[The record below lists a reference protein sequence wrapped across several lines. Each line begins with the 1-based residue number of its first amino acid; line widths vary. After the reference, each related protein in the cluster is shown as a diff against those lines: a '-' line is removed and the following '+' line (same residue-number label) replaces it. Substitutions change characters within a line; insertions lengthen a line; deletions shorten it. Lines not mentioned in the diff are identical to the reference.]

1 MSVLAI
7 LAVTIAI
14 LLSAYRFYG
23 SFIARKL
30 GIDNR
35 NVTPAHTREDGV
47 DYVPSNRFVVLGH
60 HFASIAG
67 AGPIVGPVIAVYF
80 GWIPALLWILI
91 GGIFFGAVHD
101 ITSMTASLR
110 HRGKSIGEIIQQ
122 YIGDAG
128 KKLFL
133 IFAFATLLLVIA
145 VFMDIVARTFVTVP
159 AAASASVFFILLAL
173 VFGVA
178 INRLGFPLWVSTI
191 FGVGLLYF
199 FVYLGEVFPFQI
211 GYGWWIAILIAYIF
225 LAAVTPVSILLQPRD
240 FLNSFLLYGMILFGI
255 TGIMIANPRI
265 EMSASVQFH
274 VKHLGFLFPVLFVTV
289 ACGAISGF
297 HSLVASGTTSKQI
310 SKEEDAKLIG
320 FGGMLIETLLA
331 VIAVMAVAVMTRG
344 DFAARLVEAG
354 PVTLFS
360 EGLGGFISAMGIP
373 VAVAVSFVALTVSA
387 FALTT
392 LDTCTRL
399 ARFIIQEYAEDLP
412 SQRIRPALQN
422 RFAATFLVVL
432 LSGLLLLTGQFEQL
446 WPIFGSANQLL
457 AALALL
463 AGTVWLAKKNI
474 NPFFTVIPMI
484 FMFSVTLLSLL
495 VFAWNQY
502 QQSAWFLSVL
512 SASLFVLAVILVVM
526 ARTSLRRFYEEQK
539 RGQTKTGAKTVSNP

>member
-7 LAVTIAI
+7 VAGTIAI
-14 LLSAYRFYG
+14 LISAYRFYG
-23 SFIARKL
+23 AFITRKL
-30 GIDNR
+30 GIN
-35 NVTPAHTREDGV
+35 NKNTTPAHIQKDGV

-67 AGPIVGPVIAVYF
+67 AGPIVGPVIAVSF
-80 GWIPALLWILI
+80 GWLPALIWIII

-110 HRGKSIGEIIQQ
+110 HRGKSIGEIIQE
-122 YIGDAG
+122 YIGDTG

-133 IFAFATLLLVIA
+133 VFAFATLLLVIA
-145 VFMDIVARTFVTVP
+145 VFLDIVARTFVTVP
-159 AAASASVFFILLAL
+159 GAASASVFFILLAL
-173 VFGVA
+173 LFGVV
-178 INRLGFPLWVSTI
+178 INRTGVPLWISTI
-191 FGVGLLYF
+191 FGVGLLYL
-199 FVYLGEVFPFQI
+199 FVYLGEVVPIQI
-211 GYGWWIAILIAYIF
+211 GYGFWIAILIGYIF
-225 LAAVTPVSILLQPRD
+225 VAAVTPVSILLQPRD
-240 FLNSFLLYGMILFGI
+240 FLNSFLLYGMMLFGAA
-255 TGIMIANPRI
+255 GILIGNPRI
-265 EMSASVQFH
+265 EMSSSFHFH
-274 VKHLGFLFPVLFVTV
+274 VEQLGFLFPVLFVTI

-310 SKEEDAKLIG
+310 NNEEDVKMIG

-331 VIAVMAVAVMTRG
+331 VIAVMAVAVMTRA
-344 DFAARLVEAG
+344 DFITSLADVG

-360 EGLGGFISAMGIP
+360 EGLGGFISSLGIP
-373 VAVAVSFVALTVSA
+373 VAIAVSFVALTVSA

-399 ARFIIQEYAEDLP
+399 ARFIIQEYAEDLNESP
-412 SQRIRPALQN
+412 IRSYAMN

-432 LSGLLLLTGQFEQL
+432 LSSLLLLSGQFEQL

-463 AGTVWLAKKNI
+463 AGTVWLAKMNV

-484 FMFSVTLLSLL
+484 FMFIVTLLSLL
-495 VFAWNQY
+495 IFAWNQY
-502 QQSAWFLSVL
+502 QQQSWFLSMVSIVL
-512 SASLFVLAVILVVM
+512 FILAIILVIM
-526 ARTSLRRFYEEQK
+526 ARNSLRQFYQQERLK
-539 RGQTKTGAKTVSNP
+539 KTKAGVETVSGK

>member
-7 LAVTIAI
+7 LAGTIAI

-23 SFIARKL
+23 SFITRKL
-30 GIDNR
+30 GVSNSNI
-35 NVTPAHTREDGV
+35 TPAHTREDGV

-67 AGPIVGPVIAVYF
+67 AGPIVGPVIAVSF
-80 GWIPALLWILI
+80 GWVPALLWIII

-110 HRGKSIGEIIQQ
+110 HQGKSIGEIIQQ
-122 YIGDAG
+122 YIGDSG

-145 VFMDIVARTFVTVP
+145 VFMDIVARTFITVP
-159 AAASASVFFILLAL
+159 SAASASVFFILLAL
-173 VFGVA
+173 VFGVV
-178 INRLGFPLWVSTI
+178 INRLGFPLWISTI

-199 FVYLGEVFPFQI
+199 FVYLGEIYPIQI
-211 GYGWWIAILIAYIF
+211 GYGSWIAILVAYIF
-225 LAAVTPVSILLQPRD
+225 MAAVTPVSILLQPRD

-255 TGIMIANPRI
+255 VGIIIGNPRI
-265 EMSASVQFH
+265 EMTSSMQFQ
-274 VKHLGFLFPVLFVTV
+274 VENLGFLFPVLFVTI

-310 SKEEDAKLIG
+310 NKEEDVKMIG

-331 VIAVMAVAVMTRG
+331 VIAVMAVAVMTRA
-344 DFAARLVEAG
+344 DFGLRLAEAG

-360 EGLGGFISAMGIP
+360 EGLGGFISSIGIP
-373 VAVAVSFVALTVSA
+373 VSVAISFVALTVSA

-399 ARFIIQEYAEDLP
+399 ARFIIQEYAEDIP
-412 SQRIRPALQN
+412 SVRIRAPLQN
-422 RFAATFLVVL
+422 RFFATFLAVL
-432 LSGLLLLTGQFEQL
+432 LSGMLLLTGQFEQL

-463 AGTVWLAKKNI
+463 AGTVWLAKKKV
-474 NPFFTVIPMI
+474 NPVFTVIPMI
-484 FMFSVTLLSLL
+484 FMFTVTLLSLL
-495 VFAWNQY
+495 IFAWNQY
-502 QQSAWFLSVL
+502 QQDSWFLSVL
-512 SASLFVLAVILVVM
+512 SITLFVLAVILVVM
-526 ARTSLRRFYEEQK
+526 ARNSLRQFYEEEK
-539 RGQTKTGAKTVSNP
+539 RGQTKPELKSVPQR

>member
-7 LAVTIAI
+7 VAGTIAI

-23 SFIARKL
+23 AFISRKL

-35 NVTPAHTREDGV
+35 NTTPAHKQKDGV

-67 AGPIVGPVIAVYF
+67 AGPIVGPVIAVSF
-80 GWIPALLWILI
+80 GWLPALIWIII

-101 ITSMTASLR
+101 ITSMVASLR
-110 HRGKSIGEIIQQ
+110 HRGKSIGEIIQE
-122 YIGDAG
+122 YIGDTG

-133 IFAFATLLLVIA
+133 VFAFATLILVIA

-159 AAASASVFFILLAL
+159 GAASASVFFILLAL
-173 VFGVA
+173 LFGIV
-178 INRLGFPLWVSTI
+178 INRTGVPLWMSTTI
-191 FGVGLLYF
+191 GVGLLYF
-199 FVYLGEVFPFQI
+199 FVYLGEVVPLEI
-211 GYGWWIAILIAYIF
+211 GYGYWIAILVTYIF

-240 FLNSFLLYGMILFGI
+240 FLNSFLLYGMILFGAA
-255 TGIMIANPRI
+255 GILIGNPTI
-265 EMSASVQFH
+265 EMGSSVHFQ
-274 VKHLGFLFPVLFVTV
+274 VDQLGYLFPVLFVTI

-310 SKEEDAKLIG
+310 NREEDARMIG

-331 VIAVMAVAVMTRG
+331 VIAVMAVAVMTRA
-344 DFAARLVEAG
+344 DFITRLADVG

-360 EGLGGFISAMGIP
+360 EGLGGFISSLGIP
-373 VAVAVSFVALTVSA
+373 AEVAIAFVALTVSA

-399 ARFIIQEYAEDLP
+399 ARFVIQEYAEDLNE
-412 SQRIRPALQN
+412 STARHVFMN
-422 RFAATFLVVL
+422 RFFATFLVVIM
-432 LSGLLLLTGQFEQL
+432 SGMFLFSGQFEQL

-463 AGTVWLAKKNI
+463 AGTVWLAKMNV
-474 NPFFTVIPMI
+474 NPIFTVIPMI
-484 FMFSVTLLSLL
+484 FMFLVTLLSLL
-495 VFAWNQY
+495 VFAWNQFQ
-502 QQSAWFLSVL
+502 QQSWFLSVL
-512 SASLFVLAVILVVM
+512 SIALFVLAIVLVIM
-526 ARTSLRRFYEEQK
+526 AHNSLRQFYRQERHDE
-539 RGQTKTGAKTVSNP
+539 TKAGVKTVSNK

>member
-7 LAVTIAI
+7 LAGTIAI

-30 GIDNR
+30 GIDNA
-35 NVTPAHTREDGV
+35 NITPAHTRKDGV

-67 AGPIVGPVIAVYF
+67 AGPIVGPIIAVSF

-110 HRGKSIGEIIQQ
+110 HQGKSIGEIIQQ
-122 YIGDAG
+122 YIGDSG

-173 VFGVA
+173 VFGLI
-178 INRLGFPLWVSTI
+178 INRLGFPLWISTI
-191 FGVGLLYF
+191 FGVALLYF
-199 FVYLGEVFPFQI
+199 FVYLGEIYPI
-211 GYGWWIAILIAYIF
+211 EISYGAWIAILIAYIF

-240 FLNSFLLYGMILFGI
+240 FLNSFLLYGMILFGVI
-255 TGIMIANPRI
+255 GILIGQPRI
-265 EMSASVQFH
+265 EMTSSVQFQ
-274 VKHLGFLFPVLFVTV
+274 VENLGFLFPVLFVTI

-310 SKEEDAKLIG
+310 NKEGDVKMIG

-331 VIAVMAVAVMTRG
+331 VIAVMAVAVMSRG
-344 DFAARLVEAG
+344 DFSARLVEVG

-360 EGLGGFISAMGIP
+360 EGLGGFISSMGIP
-373 VAVAVSFVALTVSA
+373 LSVAISFVALTVSA

-399 ARFIIQEYAEDLP
+399 ARFIIQEYADDIP
-412 SQRIRPALQN
+412 SANIRGTLRN
-422 RFAATFLVVL
+422 RFLATIFVVIL
-432 LSGLLLLTGQFEQL
+432 AGLLLLTGQFEQL

-463 AGTVWLAKKNI
+463 AGTVWLAKKNV

-495 VFAWNQY
+495 IFAWNQF
-502 QQSAWFLSVL
+502 QQNSWFLSML
-512 SASLFVLAVILVVM
+512 SVSLFVLAVILVVM
-526 ARTSLRRFYEEQK
+526 ARNSLRDFYEEEK
-539 RGQTKTGAKTVSNP
+539 RRKTKPDEKSVTAQ

>member
-1 MSVLAI
+1 MSVLSI
-7 LAVTIAI
+7 LVVTIAI

-23 SFIARKL
+23 SFIARTL

-35 NVTPAHTREDGV
+35 NVTPAHTRKDGV
-47 DYVPSNRFVVLGH
+47 DYVPSNRFMVLGH

-67 AGPIVGPVIAVYF
+67 AGPIVGPIIAVYF
-80 GWIPALLWILI
+80 GWIPALLWILV

-110 HRGKSIGEIIQQ
+110 HQGKSIGEIIHQ

-159 AAASASVFFILLAL
+159 AAASASIFFILLAL

-178 INRLGFPLWVSTI
+178 INRLGSPLWLSTL

-240 FLNSFLLYGMILFGI
+240 FLNSFLLYGMIFFGI
-255 TGIMIANPRI
+255 LGILMSNPRI
-265 EMSASVQFH
+265 EMSTSVQFH
-274 VKHLGFLFPVLFVTV
+274 VENLGFLFPVLFVTV

-310 SKEEDAKLIG
+310 NKEEDAKLIG

-344 DFAARLVEAG
+344 DFAARLIEAG

-360 EGLGGFISAMGIP
+360 EGLGGFISALGIP
-373 VAVAVSFVALTVSA
+373 ISVAVSFVALTVSA

-399 ARFIIQEYAEDLP
+399 ARFIIQEYTEDLHRKP
-412 SQRIRPALQN
+412 FRAVLQN
-422 RFAATFLVVL
+422 HFAATFLVVL

-463 AGTVWLAKKNI
+463 AGTVWLARKNI
-474 NPFFTVIPMI
+474 NPFFTIIPMI

-495 VFAWNQY
+495 IFAWNQL
-502 QQSAWFLSVL
+502 QQDSWFLSVL
-512 SASLFVLAVILVVM
+512 SVALFVLAVILIMM
-526 ARTSLRRFYEEQK
+526 ARNSLHLFYKEQQ
-539 RGQTKTGAKTVSNP
+539 RGKDKPEAGSVSTP

>member
-7 LAVTIAI
+7 LAGTIAI

-30 GIDNR
+30 GIDNS

-67 AGPIVGPVIAVYF
+67 AGPIVGPVIAVSF
-80 GWIPALLWILI
+80 GWVPALLWIII

-110 HRGKSIGEIIQQ
+110 HQGKSIGEIIQQ
-122 YIGDAG
+122 YIGDSG

-173 VFGVA
+173 LFGVV
-178 INRLGFPLWVSTI
+178 INRLGFPLWISTI

-211 GYGWWIAILIAYIF
+211 GYGWWIAILVSYIF

-240 FLNSFLLYGMILFGI
+240 FLNSFLLYGMILFGVA
-255 TGIMIANPRI
+255 GIIIGNPRI
-265 EMSASVQFH
+265 EMTSSMQFQ
-274 VKHLGFLFPVLFVTV
+274 VENLGFLFPVLFVTI

-310 SKEEDAKLIG
+310 NKEEDVKMIG

-331 VIAVMAVAVMTRG
+331 VIAVMAVAVMSRG
-344 DFAARLVEAG
+344 DFGLRLAEAG

-360 EGLGGFISAMGIP
+360 EGLGGFISSIGIP
-373 VAVAVSFVALTVSA
+373 VSVAISFVALTVSA

-399 ARFIIQEYAEDLP
+399 ARFIIQEYADDIP
-412 SQRIRPALQN
+412 SARIRSPLQN
-422 RFAATFLVVL
+422 RFIATFLVVL
-432 LSGLLLLTGQFEQL
+432 LSGLLLFTGQFEQL

-463 AGTVWLAKKNI
+463 AGTVWLAKKKI
-474 NPFFTVIPMI
+474 NPVFTVIPMI
-484 FMFSVTLLSLL
+484 FMFTVTLLSLL
-495 VFAWNQY
+495 IFAWNQY
-502 QQSAWFLSVL
+502 QQASWFLSVL
-512 SASLFVLAVILVVM
+512 SVTLFVLAVILVVM
-526 ARTSLRRFYEEQK
+526 ARNSLHKFYEDEK
-539 RGQTKTGAKTVSNP
+539 SGKTKVDLKSVPEG

>member
-7 LAVTIAI
+7 LAGTIAI

-30 GIDNR
+30 GIDNS

-67 AGPIVGPVIAVYF
+67 AGPIVGPVIAVSF
-80 GWIPALLWILI
+80 GWVPALLWIII

-110 HRGKSIGEIIQQ
+110 HQGKSIGEIIQQ
-122 YIGDAG
+122 YIGDSG

-173 VFGVA
+173 LFGVV
-178 INRLGFPLWVSTI
+178 INRLGFPLWISTI

-211 GYGWWIAILIAYIF
+211 GYGWWIAILVSYIF

-240 FLNSFLLYGMILFGI
+240 FLNSFLLYGMILFGVA
-255 TGIMIANPRI
+255 GIIIGNPRI
-265 EMSASVQFH
+265 EMTSSMQFQ
-274 VKHLGFLFPVLFVTV
+274 VENLGFLFPVLFVTI

-310 SKEEDAKLIG
+310 NKEEDVKMIG

-331 VIAVMAVAVMTRG
+331 VIAVMAVAVMSRG
-344 DFAARLVEAG
+344 DFGLRLAEAG

-360 EGLGGFISAMGIP
+360 EGLGGFISSIGIP
-373 VAVAVSFVALTVSA
+373 VSVAISFVALTVSA

-399 ARFIIQEYAEDLP
+399 ARFIIQEYAEDIP
-412 SQRIRPALQN
+412 SARIRSPLQN
-422 RFAATFLVVL
+422 RFIATFLVVL
-432 LSGLLLLTGQFEQL
+432 LSGLLLFTGQFEQL

-463 AGTVWLAKKNI
+463 AGTVWLAKKKI
-474 NPFFTVIPMI
+474 NPVFTVIPMI
-484 FMFSVTLLSLL
+484 FMFTVTLLSLL
-495 VFAWNQY
+495 IFAWNQY
-502 QQSAWFLSVL
+502 QQASWFLSVL
-512 SASLFVLAVILVVM
+512 SVTLFVLAVILVVM
-526 ARTSLRRFYEEQK
+526 ARNSLHKFYEDEK
-539 RGQTKTGAKTVSNP
+539 SGKTKVDLKSVPEG

>member
-7 LAVTIAI
+7 LAGTIAI

-23 SFIARKL
+23 SFITRKL
-30 GIDNR
+30 GVSNSNI
-35 NVTPAHTREDGV
+35 TPAHTREDGV

-67 AGPIVGPVIAVYF
+67 AGPIVGPVIAVSF
-80 GWIPALLWILI
+80 GWVPALLWIII

-110 HRGKSIGEIIQQ
+110 HQGKSIGEIIQQ
-122 YIGDAG
+122 YIGDSG

-145 VFMDIVARTFVTVP
+145 VFIDIVARTFITVP
-159 AAASASVFFILLAL
+159 SAASASVFFILLAL
-173 VFGVA
+173 VFGVV
-178 INRLGFPLWVSTI
+178 INRLGFPLWISTI

-199 FVYLGEVFPFQI
+199 FVYLGEIYPIQI
-211 GYGWWIAILIAYIF
+211 GYGSWIAILVAYIF
-225 LAAVTPVSILLQPRD
+225 MAAVTPVSILLQPRD

-255 TGIMIANPRI
+255 VGIIIGNPRI
-265 EMSASVQFH
+265 EMTSSMQFQ
-274 VKHLGFLFPVLFVTV
+274 VENLGFLFPVLFVTI

-310 SKEEDAKLIG
+310 NKEEDVKMIG

-331 VIAVMAVAVMTRG
+331 VIAVMAVAVMTRA
-344 DFAARLVEAG
+344 DFGLRLAEAG

-360 EGLGGFISAMGIP
+360 EGLGGFISSIGIP
-373 VAVAVSFVALTVSA
+373 VSVAISFVALTVSA

-399 ARFIIQEYAEDLP
+399 ARFIIQEYAEDIP
-412 SQRIRPALQN
+412 SVRIRAPLQN
-422 RFAATFLVVL
+422 RFFATFLAVL
-432 LSGLLLLTGQFEQL
+432 LSGMLLLTGQFEQL

-463 AGTVWLAKKNI
+463 AGTVWLAKKKV
-474 NPFFTVIPMI
+474 NPVFTVIPMI
-484 FMFSVTLLSLL
+484 FMFTVTLLSLL
-495 VFAWNQY
+495 IFAWNQY
-502 QQSAWFLSVL
+502 QQDSWFLSVL
-512 SASLFVLAVILVVM
+512 SITLFVLAVILVVM
-526 ARTSLRRFYEEQK
+526 ARNSLRQFYEEEK
-539 RGQTKTGAKTVSNP
+539 RGQTKPELKSVPQR

>member
-7 LAVTIAI
+7 LAGTIAI

-30 GIDNR
+30 GVDN
-35 NVTPAHTREDGV
+35 NNITPAHTQKDGV

-67 AGPIVGPVIAVYF
+67 AGPIIGPVIAVSF
-80 GWIPALLWILI
+80 GWIPALAWII
-91 GGIFFGAVHD
+91 VGGIFFGAVHD
-101 ITSMTASLR
+101 ITSLTASLR
-110 HRGKSIGEIIQQ
+110 HRGKSIGEIIQL
-122 YIGDAG
+122 YIGDSG

-159 AAASASVFFILLAL
+159 SAASASIFFILLAL
-173 VFGVA
+173 LFGFV
-178 INRLGFPLWVSTI
+178 INRLGFPLWISTV
-191 FGVGLLYF
+191 FGVGFLYF
-199 FVYLGEVFPFQI
+199 FVYLGELIPFQI
-211 GYGWWIAILIAYIF
+211 SYAAWIAILAGYIF
-225 LAAVTPVSILLQPRD
+225 MAAVTPVSVLLQPRD
-240 FLNSFLLYGMILFGI
+240 FLNSFLLYGMILFGVI
-255 TGIMIANPRI
+255 GVLIGNPRI
-265 EMSASVQFH
+265 AMASNMQFQ
-274 VKHLGFLFPVLFVTV
+274 VEHLGYLFPVLFVTI

-310 SKEEDAKLIG
+310 NMEEDVKIIG

-331 VIAVMAVAVMTRG
+331 VMAVMAVAVMTRA
-344 DFAARLVEAG
+344 DFALRLADAG
-354 PVTLFS
+354 PVTLFA
-360 EGLGGFISAMGIP
+360 EGLGGFISSMGIP

-399 ARFIIQEYAEDLP
+399 ARFIIQEYAEDIP
-412 SQRIRPALQN
+412 AIRAKSLLQN
-422 RFAATFLVVL
+422 RFITTILIVVM
-432 LSGLLLLTGQFEQL
+432 SSLLLFTGQFEQL

-463 AGTVWLAKKNI
+463 AVTVWLAKMNV
-474 NPFFTVIPMI
+474 NPIFTLVPMI

-495 VFAWNQY
+495 IFAWNQY
-502 QQSAWFLSVL
+502 QQNAWFLSIL
-512 SASLFVLAVILVVM
+512 SVSLFLLAVVLVVM
-526 ARTSLRRFYEEQK
+526 ARNSLLKFYADEK
-539 RGQTKTGAKTVSNP
+539 HRQTKAGIKTVSPS

>member
-7 LAVTIAI
+7 LAGTIAI

-30 GIDNR
+30 GVSNS
-35 NVTPAHTREDGV
+35 NVTPAHTRKDGV

-67 AGPIVGPVIAVYF
+67 AGPIVGPVIAVSF
-80 GWIPALLWILI
+80 GWIPALIWIII

-110 HRGKSIGEIIQQ
+110 HQGKSIGEIIQQ
-122 YIGDAG
+122 YIGDSG

-173 VFGVA
+173 LFGVI
-178 INRLGFPLWVSTI
+178 INRLGFPLWISTI

-211 GYGWWIAILIAYIF
+211 GYGSWIAILVAYIF

-240 FLNSFLLYGMILFGI
+240 FLNSFLLYGMILFGAA
-255 TGIMIANPRI
+255 GILIGNPRI
-265 EMSASVQFH
+265 EMTSSVQFQ
-274 VKHLGFLFPVLFVTV
+274 VENLGFLFPVLFVTI

-310 SKEEDAKLIG
+310 NKEEDVKMIG

-344 DFAARLVEAG
+344 DFGLRLAEAG

-360 EGLGGFISAMGIP
+360 EGLGGFISSIGIP
-373 VAVAVSFVALTVSA
+373 VSVAISFVALTVSA

-399 ARFIIQEYAEDLP
+399 ARFIIQEYAEDIP
-412 SQRIRPALQN
+412 SARIRSPLQN
-422 RFAATFLVVL
+422 RFIATFLVVL
-432 LSGLLLLTGQFEQL
+432 LSGLLLFTGQFEQL

-463 AGTVWLAKKNI
+463 AGTVWLAKKKI
-474 NPFFTVIPMI
+474 NPVFTVIPMI
-484 FMFSVTLLSLL
+484 FMFTVTLLSLL
-495 VFAWNQY
+495 IFAWNQY
-502 QQSAWFLSVL
+502 QQQSWFLSVL
-512 SASLFVLAVILVVM
+512 SVTLFVLAVILVVM
-526 ARTSLRRFYEEQK
+526 ARNSLRKFYEDEK
-539 RGQTKTGAKTVSNP
+539 RGKTKVEHRSVSQK

>member
-7 LAVTIAI
+7 IAGTIAI

-23 SFIARKL
+23 SFVARKL

-35 NVTPAHTREDGV
+35 NVTPAHTRKDGV

-67 AGPIVGPVIAVYF
+67 AGPIVGPVIAVSF
-80 GWIPALLWILI
+80 GWIPALLWIII
-91 GGIFFGAVHD
+91 GGIFVGAVHD

-110 HRGKSIGEIIQQ
+110 HQGKSIGEIIQQ
-122 YIGDAG
+122 YIGDSG

-133 IFAFATLLLVIA
+133 IFAFATLVLVIA

-159 AAASASVFFILLAL
+159 AAASASVFFIVLAL
-173 VFGVA
+173 VFGVV
-178 INRLGFPLWVSTI
+178 INRMGLPLWISTVG
-191 FGVGLLYF
+191 GVGLLYF
-199 FVYLGEVFPFQI
+199 FVFLGELIPFQLGYAFWI
-211 GYGWWIAILIAYIF
+211 GILIAYIF

-240 FLNSFLLYGMILFGI
+240 FLNSFLLYGMILFGVI
-255 TGIMIANPRI
+255 GVLIGNPRI
-265 EMSASVQFH
+265 EMTSGIRFQVDT
-274 VKHLGFLFPVLFVTV
+274 LGFLFPVLFVTI

-310 SKEEDAKLIG
+310 DKEEDAKIIG

-344 DFAARLVEAG
+344 EFAARLVEVG

-360 EGLGGFISAMGIP
+360 EGLGGFIASIGIP
-373 VAVAVSFVALTVSA
+373 VTVAISFVALTVSA

-399 ARFIIQEYAEDLP
+399 ARFIIQEYAEDIPLAGVR
-412 SQRIRPALQN
+412 STLQN
-422 RFAATFLVVL
+422 RFAATLVVVV

-463 AGTVWLAKKNI
+463 AGTVWLAKMNV
-474 NPFFTVIPMI
+474 NPLFTVIPMI

-495 VFAWNQY
+495 IFAWNQFL
-502 QQSAWFLSVL
+502 QNAWFLSIL
-512 SASLFVLAVILVVM
+512 SLSLFVLAVILVVM
-526 ARTSLRRFYEEQK
+526 ARNSLHRFYRDEAMGQK
-539 RGQTKTGAKTVSNP
+539 KSGIKPVSHP

>member
-7 LAVTIAI
+7 LAGTIAI

-30 GIDNR
+30 GIDNS

-67 AGPIVGPVIAVYF
+67 AGPIVGPVIAVSF
-80 GWIPALLWILI
+80 GWVPALLWIII

-110 HRGKSIGEIIQQ
+110 HQGKSIGEIIQQ
-122 YIGDAG
+122 YIGDSG

-173 VFGVA
+173 LFGVV
-178 INRLGFPLWVSTI
+178 INRLGFPLWISTI

-211 GYGWWIAILIAYIF
+211 GYGWWIAILVSYIF

-240 FLNSFLLYGMILFGI
+240 FLNSFLLYGMILFGVA
-255 TGIMIANPRI
+255 GIIIGNPRI
-265 EMSASVQFH
+265 EMTSSMQFQ
-274 VKHLGFLFPVLFVTV
+274 VENLGFLFPVRFVTI

-310 SKEEDAKLIG
+310 NKEEDVKMIG

-331 VIAVMAVAVMTRG
+331 VIAVMAVAVMSRG
-344 DFAARLVEAG
+344 DFGLRLAEAG

-360 EGLGGFISAMGIP
+360 EGLGGFISSIGIP
-373 VAVAVSFVALTVSA
+373 VSVAISFVALTVSA

-399 ARFIIQEYAEDLP
+399 ARFIIQEYADDIP
-412 SQRIRPALQN
+412 SARIRSPLQN
-422 RFAATFLVVL
+422 RFIATFLVVL
-432 LSGLLLLTGQFEQL
+432 LSGLLLFTGQFEQL

-463 AGTVWLAKKNI
+463 AGTVWLAKKKI
-474 NPFFTVIPMI
+474 NPVFTVIPMI
-484 FMFSVTLLSLL
+484 FMFTVTLLSLL
-495 VFAWNQY
+495 IFAWNQY
-502 QQSAWFLSVL
+502 QQASWFLSVL
-512 SASLFVLAVILVVM
+512 SVTLFVLAVILVVM
-526 ARTSLRRFYEEQK
+526 ARNSLHKFYEDEK
-539 RGQTKTGAKTVSNP
+539 SGKTKVDLKSVPEG

>member
-7 LAVTIAI
+7 LAGTIAI

-30 GIDNR
+30 GIDNA
-35 NVTPAHTREDGV
+35 NITPAHTRKDGV

-67 AGPIVGPVIAVYF
+67 AGPIVGPIIAVSF

-110 HRGKSIGEIIQQ
+110 HQGKSIGEIIQQ
-122 YIGDAG
+122 YIGDSG

-173 VFGVA
+173 VFGLI
-178 INRLGFPLWVSTI
+178 INRLGFPLWISTI
-191 FGVGLLYF
+191 FGVALLYF
-199 FVYLGEVFPFQI
+199 FVYLGEIYPI
-211 GYGWWIAILIAYIF
+211 EISYGAWIAILIAYIF

-240 FLNSFLLYGMILFGI
+240 FLNSFLLYGMILFGVI
-255 TGIMIANPRI
+255 GILIGQPRI
-265 EMSASVQFH
+265 EMTSSVQFQ
-274 VKHLGFLFPVLFVTV
+274 VENLGFLFPVLFVTI

-310 SKEEDAKLIG
+310 NKEGDVKMIG

-331 VIAVMAVAVMTRG
+331 VIAVMAIAVMSRG
-344 DFAARLVEAG
+344 DFSARLVEVG

-360 EGLGGFISAMGIP
+360 EGLGGFISSMGIP
-373 VAVAVSFVALTVSA
+373 LSVAISFVALTVSA

-399 ARFIIQEYAEDLP
+399 ARFIIQEYADDIP
-412 SQRIRPALQN
+412 SANIRGTLRN
-422 RFAATFLVVL
+422 RFLATIFVVIL
-432 LSGLLLLTGQFEQL
+432 AGLLLLTGQFEQL

-463 AGTVWLAKKNI
+463 AGTVWLAKKNV

-495 VFAWNQY
+495 IFAWNQF
-502 QQSAWFLSVL
+502 QQNSWFLSML
-512 SASLFVLAVILVVM
+512 SVSLFVLAVILVVM
-526 ARTSLRRFYEEQK
+526 ARNSLRDFYEEEK
-539 RGQTKTGAKTVSNP
+539 RRKTKPDEKSVTAQ